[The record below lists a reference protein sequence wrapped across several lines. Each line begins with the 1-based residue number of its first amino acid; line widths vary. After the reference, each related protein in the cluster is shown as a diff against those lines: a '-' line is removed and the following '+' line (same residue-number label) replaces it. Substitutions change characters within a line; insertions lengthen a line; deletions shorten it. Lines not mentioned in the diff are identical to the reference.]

1 MPGTRRRSNTERRDE
16 SQGRI
21 LDSAE
26 ALFAAHGFNGVSVK
40 DIAKAAQVDTSL
52 VHYYFASKAGL
63 FTAVLRRHAPRINQM
78 RMDSMA
84 AYARSAGPDMTVE
97 GVLRAYL
104 EPAFC
109 MARDGGESEQNYMTL
124 IAQISVMTPSALPG
138 VDLTAFDPAIEAF
151 ISMLQQVR
159 PDLRRED
166 LYWFYHLL
174 TGAITQSWARTGRID
189 RLSGG
194 LCRSNDFDTILEKT
208 ITVFTHGLAVGDT
221 PRSPS

>member
-16 SQGRI
+16 SQARI

-26 ALFAAHGFNGVSVK
+26 ALFAARGFNGVSVK

-63 FTAVLRRHAPRINQM
+63 FTAVLRRHAPRVNQT

-84 AYARSAGPDMTVE
+84 AYARSAGTQMTVE

-104 EPAFC
+104 EPAFRL
-109 MARDGGESEQNYMTL
+109 AREGGESEQNYMTL
-124 IAQISVMTPSALPG
+124 IAQISVLTSDALPG
-138 VDLTAFDPAIEAF
+138 VDTTAFDPAIEAF
-151 ISMLQQVR
+151 ISMLQQVQ
-159 PDLRRED
+159 PEASRED

-194 LCRSNDFDTILEKT
+194 LCRSDDFDTIVEKT
-208 ITVFTHGLAVGDT
+208 VAVFAHGLTVGET
-221 PRSPS
+221 PR